1 MARFAISDLIRL
13 SERRSRRGYENS
25 TDSLASQSG
34 KSGEGQRHGKSER
47 LFGCEHYQP
56 LGATSQRQISDDC
69 LSLAGRAG
77 LCGDAPPYLADL
89 GAAELGEAR
98 DDGVLGA
105 DGARLGVGE
114 SEPAAHGRF
123 KIGLAFSRHHTGQR
137 EPPSAVVGLNPSGIS
152 RRVPAFGFGCR
163 LCFGHEPC
171 RCQPNFL
178 DRIVGIAG
186 PPHTLAMAAT
196 AASECDPP
204 FVSVR
209 YFYFGGIDQR
219 LEDPRIG
226 DQHDIANWN
235 QIGSAPE
242 VPPPPGPVAH
252 FVRWRAPRRESPK
265 ICNAPSAQNPAQPSL
280 ALVNMQTVSSRSGTT
295 LVNEM

>member
-1 MARFAISDLIRL
+1 MASRESPRTTKAYQQPARQRPRQPTSPRPRTRSSNQSPSSGQSASFRSL
-13 SERRSRRGYENS
+13 SGRRY
-25 TDSLASQSG
+25 
-34 KSGEGQRHGKSER
+34 
-47 LFGCEHYQP
+47 
-56 LGATSQRQISDDC
+56 
-69 LSLAGRAG
+69 
-77 LCGDAPPYLADL
+77 
-89 GAAELGEAR
+89 
-98 DDGVLGA
+98 
-105 DGARLGVGE
+105 
-114 SEPAAHGRF
+114 PAAARSARPRLVLVPRALSSSF
-123 KIGLAFSRHHTGQR
+123 NNPITALSCR

-171 RCQPNFL
+171 RCKPNFL